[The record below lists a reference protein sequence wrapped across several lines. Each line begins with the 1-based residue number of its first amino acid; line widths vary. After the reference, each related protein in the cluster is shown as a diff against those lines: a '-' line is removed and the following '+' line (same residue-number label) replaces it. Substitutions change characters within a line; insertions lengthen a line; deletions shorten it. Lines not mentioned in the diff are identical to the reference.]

1 MPSNLEITLF
11 LSAITQALAALIALR
26 GLHLAGSFRL
36 SWICISV
43 ALFLMLQ
50 RRLVPIW
57 HVYAGGHEDP
67 LNTCI
72 GLAVSVFMLF
82 GIIGLKRLFQLMH
95 NHEAEL
101 ENLAHTDFL
110 TGLNNRRY
118 FMKKVQQELTR
129 ALRYQS
135 KFSLLMFDIDF
146 FKQVN
151 DSYGHHIGDIV
162 LQKVADYCQKTVRS
176 VDIIGRI
183 GGEEFAVFLP
193 ESDYENA
200 LDVAERLRKGIE
212 ETLLASVGDKEIHVT
227 VSIGL
232 VSADSAGRSIDELLD
247 LADKALYEAKTSGRN
262 KICRSQWAS

>member
-1 MPSNLEITLF
+1 MPNYLEIALI
-11 LSAITQALAALIALR
+11 LSAIAQALAAIIALR
-26 GLHLAGSFRL
+26 ELHLAGSFRL
-36 SWICISV
+36 SWICISI

-50 RRLVPIW
+50 RRLLPIW
-57 HVYAGGHEDP
+57 HVYNGGQEDQ
-67 LNTCI
+67 LNTYI
-72 GLAVSVFMLF
+72 GLAISVFMLW
-82 GIIGLKRLFQLMH
+82 GIMGLKRLFQLMH
-95 NHEAEL
+95 DHEL
-101 ENLAHTDFL
+101 ELEKLAHTDFL
-110 TGLNNRRY
+110 TGLVNRRY
-118 FMKKVQQELTR
+118 FMEKVAQELNR

-162 LQKVADYCQKTVRS
+162 LQKVAQYCQKTVRS

-212 ETLLASVGDKEIHVT
+212 KTLLASVGGKEVYVT

-232 VSADSAGRSIDELLD
+232 VSVDSVGRSIDALLD
-247 LADKALYEAKTSGRN
+247 MADKALYEAKTSGRN
-262 KICRSQWAS
+262 KTCRSR